1 MRFCGPWRTQVGP
14 PQAEPYQIQKEGST
28 IRLSGELRTHDA
40 SAIWRDV
47 CKQTDG
53 VSGALAFDL
62 SEVRA
67 TDGGVMALLV
77 DLRSELASKG
87 VQAELVGASGNVRT
101 IVDLYS
107 GHEVIEQQKKRVP
120 ESAIEQVGRAAL
132 RVKDEGKDIL
142 DFLGSLILS
151 AFAVIRHPR
160 LGHWREVAPLYE
172 KTGADAVPIVV
183 LINFLIGFVMAF
195 QSANQLKMFGANLY
209 VADLVGISMT
219 RELAPLMTAIIV
231 CGRSGAAFAAEIGS
245 MKVNEEIDAL
255 RTLGLTPFGWLVV
268 PRIMALVLVMPF
280 LTFIAD
286 FVGIAGGLA
295 VGITDLDLTTQG
307 YMIQTLKAVQPWDVA
322 TGLLKS
328 VVFAVAIGLIAC
340 QQGFAAEG
348 GAEGVGKRT
357 TSTVV
362 TSLFMLVLV
371 DAAFTV
377 IFRSLD
383 L

>member
-1 MRFCGPWRTQVGP
+1 MADHTLSP
-14 PQAEPYQIQKEGST
+14 EPYQIQKEGST
-28 IRLSGELRTHDA
+28 IRLSGELRMHDA

-53 VSGALAFDL
+53 VLGALAFDL
-62 SEVRA
+62 SEVQA
-67 TDGGVMALLV
+67 ADGGVVALLV
-77 DLRSELASKG
+77 DLRSGLASRG
-87 VQAELVGASGNVRT
+87 VQAELVGASGNVQT
-101 IVDLYS
+101 VVDLYS
-107 GHEVIEQQKKRVP
+107 GHKVVEQQKKRVP

-142 DFLGSLILS
+142 DFLGSLVLS
-151 AFAVIRHPR
+151 AFAIIRHPR
-160 LGHWREVAPLYE
+160 LGHWREVAPLCE

-195 QSANQLKMFGANLY
+195 QSANQLKMFGANIY

-268 PRIMALVLVMPF
+268 PRILALVLVMPF
-280 LTFIAD
+280 LVFIAD
-286 FVGIAGGLA
+286 FVGIAGGLV

-307 YMIQTLKAVQPWDVA
+307 YMIQTLKAIEPWDVA
-322 TGLLKS
+322 TGIMKS
-328 VVFAVAIGLIAC
+328 VVFAAAIGLIAC
-340 QQGFAAEG
+340 QQGFAADG

-362 TSLFMLVLV
+362 TSLFMLVIV

-377 IFRSLD
+377 MFRSLK